1 MLGCLPLGKGSVIG
15 GGSSLSEQDAG
26 SPGDGFSASQKDSRG
41 LEEAAEDSGFLE
53 RLEAVWQHIDRG
65 ELIRFTREL
74 VRIPSVF
81 CPKDPE
87 GNEARVAR
95 YVADYLDGEGFEVR
109 MEEVSSGRPNVW
121 ALWRGDRSGKTLL
134 FEGHTDVVTEGRAE
148 EWRYPPFG
156 AELVGSR
163 LYGRGSCDTKGNL
176 AAAVMAVRAI
186 KDSGVPFAGRL
197 LLCHPVDEEGMMSG
211 IKHFIR
217 QGHAEGVDGAVIC
230 EPEENQLCVAQKG
243 AMRVEVTVR
252 GKMAHGAMPLSG
264 VNPVTRAARFVVA
277 VEALEQEEI
286 ARYGEDPLLGYP
298 SITPTIL
305 LGPAGG
311 EPQINVIPAS
321 AYVALDVRTVPG
333 QSHTE
338 IVARLKDRL
347 AGLKAEDPD
356 FEAELE
362 VIEERPPTET
372 EMDDPLVRAM
382 TAAYTQLT
390 GRPPRYNGVPGATDG
405 TFLHAWA
412 DVPVVTT
419 GAGDRAIPH
428 HRDEWVDVDELLMT
442 CRLYAAT
449 AMYFCR

>member
-1 MLGCLPLGKGSVIG
+1 MSG
-15 GGSSLSEQDAG
+15 QDAE
-26 SPGDGFSASQKDSRG
+26 SP
-41 LEEAAEDSGFLE
+41 EDSLLAEREGHGITERVAGDYEFLQRLETVLE
-53 RLEAVWQHIDRG
+53 RVDRD
-65 ELIRFTREL
+65 ELIRFTRDL

-81 CPKDPE
+81 CPGTRE
-87 GNEARVAR
+87 GNETRVAQHI
-95 YVADYLDGEGFEVR
+95 AKYLGGNGFDVR
-109 MEEVSSGRPNVW
+109 LEEVTPGRPNVW
-121 ALWRGDRSGKTLL
+121 ALWTGDRPGKTLL
-134 FEGHTDVVTEGRAE
+134 FEGHTDVVTEGPAE
-148 EWRYPPFG
+148 EWKYPPFG

-163 LYGRGSCDTKGNL
+163 IYGRGSCDTKGNL
-176 AAAVMAVRAI
+176 AAAVMAVKAI
-186 KDSGVPFAGRL
+186 KDSGVPFAGRI

-277 VEALEQEEI
+277 AEELEREEI
-286 ARYGEDPLLGYP
+286 SRHGEDGFLGYP

-305 LGPAGG
+305 LGPESG

-321 AYVALDVRTVPG
+321 AYVALDIRTVPA
-333 QSHTE
+333 QSHGE
-338 IVARLKDRL
+338 IVARLEDCL
-347 AGLKAEDPD
+347 ASLEAEDPD
-356 FEAELE
+356 FKADLE

-372 EMDDPLVRAM
+372 DTNDALVRTM
-382 TAAYTQLT
+382 TAACTRLT
-390 GRPPRYNGVPGATDG
+390 GEPPRYNGVPGATDG

-412 DVPVVTT
+412 NIPIVTT
-419 GAGDRAIPH
+419 GAGGRTIPH
-428 HRDEWVDVDELLMT
+428 HKNEWVDVDELFTT